1 MLLRFVAQDVAHQ
14 VRFAAV
20 IHLGELLRD
29 GLGDDAFFFH
39 SVLSYLV
46 DSQLDP
52 VAAIHGDRVTIP
64 LAAGGFDGV
73 VEVDYL
79 VQREQVRQVGGADQ
93 L

>member
-14 VRFAAV
+14 VRFAAI

-29 GLGDDAFFFH
+29 GLGNDAFFFH
-39 SVLSYLV
+39 SVLSHPA

-52 VAAIHGDRVTIP
+52 VAAIHGDRVPVP
-64 LAAGGFDGV
+64 LAAGGFDGM

-79 VQREQVRQVGGADQ
+79 V
-93 L
+93 

>member
-14 VRFAAV
+14 VRFATV

-52 VAAIHGDRVTIP
+52 IAAIHGDRVTIP
-64 LAAGGFDGV
+64 LAAGGFHGV

-79 VQREQVRQVGGADQ
+79 IQREQVRQVGVADQ

>member
-1 MLLRFVAQDVAHQ
+1 MLLRFVAKNVAHQ

-39 SVLSYLV
+39 SVLSHPF

-52 VAAIHGDRVTIP
+52 VAAIHGDRVPIP

-79 VQREQVRQVGGADQ
+79 VQREQVWQVGGADQ

>member
-20 IHLGELLRD
+20 IHLDELLRD
-29 GLGDDAFFFH
+29 GLGNDAFFFH
-39 SVLSYLV
+39 SVLSHPA

-52 VAAIHGDRVTIP
+52 VAAIHGDRVPVP
-64 LAAGGFDGV
+64 LAAGGFDGM

-79 VQREQVRQVGGADQ
+79 V
-93 L
+93 